1 MADMLDDRKIVVLQT
16 LIEQYIATGEPVS
29 SAAIAKESGL
39 AVSTATIRNDLTSLE
54 AEGYLLQPHTSAG
67 RLPTAKG
74 YRYYVDHSEPG
85 HLRRGTQ
92 NRINS
97 FFSSVQLELSRL
109 LKATTELVADETTY
123 PAVVLGPGLGGDK
136 IRGVHVVQTG
146 TRTILVVLVTVN
158 GQVSQDIVS
167 LRDDVQEPIVSEVE
181 GLLGELVVGHSIP
194 EAAARYAEQ
203 EIVTSPAT
211 TIILDRAFEAVVRS
225 DHSTRQIYVGGTA
238 RMASVWEDVSTVNRV
253 LEVLER
259 EATLLALMISTH
271 PGTSI
276 RIGEE
281 IPGPAGRD
289 LAVVSS
295 SYELAGGSAGS
306 IGVVGPMAMDYR
318 RTIKIIEEV
327 RDGLVDRLGS

>member
-1 MADMLDDRKIVVLQT
+1 MLDDRKIVVLQT

-29 SAAIAKESGL
+29 SAAIAQGSGL

-54 AEGYLLQPHTSAG
+54 AEGYLLQPHISAG

-92 NRINS
+92 NRINT

-136 IRGVHVVQTG
+136 ILGVHVVKTG
-146 TRTILVVLVTVN
+146 SRTILVVLVTES

-167 LRDDVQEPIVSEVE
+167 LGDDVNEAAVTEVE
-181 GLLGELVVGHSIP
+181 QLITDLLVGRSIP
-194 EAAARYAEQ
+194 DAAAGLAERS
-203 EIVTSPAT
+203 VTVSPAT
-211 TIILDRAFEAVVRS
+211 RITLDRVFEVIVRS
-225 DHSTRQIYVGGTA
+225 DQSTRQIYVGGTA
-238 RMASVWEDVSTVNRV
+238 RMASVWEDFSVVNRV

>member
-1 MADMLDDRKIVVLQT
+1 MLDDRKIVVLQT

-29 SAAIAKESGL
+29 SAAIAQNSGL

-54 AEGYLLQPHTSAG
+54 ADGYLLQPHTSAG

-92 NRINS
+92 NRINT

-136 IRGVHVVQTG
+136 IRGVHVVKTG
-146 TRTILVVLVTVN
+146 SRTILVVLVTDS

-167 LRDDVQEPIVSEVE
+167 LGEDVDEAAVTEVE
-181 GLLGELVVGHSIP
+181 QLVTELVVGLSIS
-194 EAAARYAEQ
+194 ESAAGFSERA
-203 EIVTSPAT
+203 ITVSPAT
-211 TIILDRAFEAVVRS
+211 RVTLDRVFEAIVRS
-225 DHSTRQIYVGGTA
+225 DQATRQIYVGGTA
-238 RMASVWEDVSTVNRV
+238 RLATVWEDFSAVNRV

>member
-1 MADMLDDRKIVVLQT
+1 MLDERKIVVLQT

-29 SAAIAKESGL
+29 SATIAQHSGL
-39 AVSTATIRNDLTSLE
+39 GVSTATIRHDLTSLE

-92 NRINS
+92 NRINT

-136 IRGVHVVQTG
+136 IRGAHVVQSG
-146 TRTILVVLVTVN
+146 TRTMLVVLVTDN

-167 LRDDVQEPIVSEVE
+167 LGDDLLESTVTEVE
-181 GLLGELVVGHSIP
+181 QLIVELVVGRSIP
-194 EAAARYAEQ
+194 EAATGFAEQ
-203 EIVTSPAT
+203 SPSVSPALRA
-211 TIILDRAFEAVVRS
+211 ILDRVFEAIVRS
-225 DHSTRQIYVGGTA
+225 GQSTRQIYVGGTA
-238 RMASVWEDVSTVNRV
+238 RMTSVWEDFSVVNRV

>member
-1 MADMLDDRKIVVLQT
+1 MSMLDERKIVVLQT

-29 SAAIAKESGL
+29 SATIAQNSGL
-39 AVSTATIRNDLTSLE
+39 GVSTATIRNDLTSLE

-92 NRINS
+92 NRINT

-136 IRGVHVVQTG
+136 IRGAHVVKTG
-146 TRTILVVLVTVN
+146 TRTMLVVLVTDN

-167 LRDDVQEPIVSEVE
+167 LGNDLPEATVTEVE
-181 GLLGELVVGHSIP
+181 QLIVDLVVGRSIP
-194 EAAARYAEQ
+194 EAATRFAEQ
-203 EIVTSPAT
+203 APAVSPAT
-211 TIILDRAFEAVVRS
+211 RVILDKVFEVIVRS
-225 DHSTRQIYVGGTA
+225 DQSTRQIYVGGTA
-238 RMASVWEDVSTVNRV
+238 RMTSVWEDFSVVNRV

-295 SYELAGGSAGS
+295 SYELASGSAGS

>member
-1 MADMLDDRKIVVLQT
+1 MLDDRKIVVLQT

-29 SAAIAKESGL
+29 SAAIAQGSGL

-54 AEGYLLQPHTSAG
+54 AEGYLLQPHISAG

-92 NRINS
+92 NRINT

-136 IRGVHVVQTG
+136 ILGVHVVKTG
-146 TRTILVVLVTVN
+146 SRTILVVLVTES

-167 LRDDVQEPIVSEVE
+167 LADDVNEAAVTEVE
-181 GLLGELVVGHSIP
+181 QLITDLLVGRSIP
-194 EAAARYAEQ
+194 DAAAGLAERS
-203 EIVTSPAT
+203 VTVSPAT
-211 TIILDRAFEAVVRS
+211 RITLDRVFEVIVRS
-225 DHSTRQIYVGGTA
+225 DQSTRQIYVGGTA
-238 RMASVWEDVSTVNRV
+238 RMASVWEDFSVVNRV